1 MNFCYFLMGKVAD
14 SFEIRKHNKLFIALE
29 TSKLYVLVLESLLNL
44 IVSIHCRNKLALDD

>member
-29 TSKLYVLVLESLLNL
+29 TSKLYMLVLESLLNL
-44 IVSIHCRNKLALDD
+44 IKSQYIAGIN